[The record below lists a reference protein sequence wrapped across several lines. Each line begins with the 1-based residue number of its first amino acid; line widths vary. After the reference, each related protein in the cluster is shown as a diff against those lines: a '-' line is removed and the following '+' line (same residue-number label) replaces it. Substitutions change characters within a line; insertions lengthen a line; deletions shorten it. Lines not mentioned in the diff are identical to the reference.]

1 MSARP
6 GYDWSAFWPGALG
19 VFSLG
24 GFILG
29 ISFLGL
35 GALARGMGFD
45 LWPALVST
53 ILIWALP
60 GQVVLLTL
68 AHEGAALA
76 TIALTVS
83 FTAIRL
89 FPMVT
94 MVLSKLVIPGAAR
107 WPLFIMAH
115 YIAATLWV
123 LAGANAYDMPRA
135 QRLPWLM
142 GLGICMMSVMLC
154 MSSAGYYLTGAL
166 PLIVAAAMAFLSP
179 CFFFVILFSN
189 SKAPMDLFSI
199 AGGVLLVPVFMH
211 IAPDYDLVLAGLIGG
226 SAAYLIG
233 RRF

>member
-1 MSARP
+1 MSAKP

-35 GALARGMGFD
+35 GALTQGMGFD

-53 ILIWALP
+53 VLIWALP

-94 MVLSKLVIPGAAR
+94 MVLSKSVMPGAAR
-107 WPLFIMAH
+107 WPVFILAH

-135 QRLPWLM
+135 QRLPWLL
-142 GLGICMMSVMLC
+142 GLVGPFQDVCK
-154 MSSAGYYLTGAL
+154 A
-166 PLIVAAAMAFLSP
+166 IVPFGNP
-179 CFFFVILFSN
+179 
-189 SKAPMDLFSI
+189 
-199 AGGVLLVPVFMH
+199 
-211 IAPDYDLVLAGLIGG
+211 Y
-226 SAAYLIG
+226 
-233 RRF
+233 R